1 MMRYKLFLLL
11 TFLTNQV
18 IITAQ
23 HTHETI
29 PSTAR
34 ADWGEFEK
42 GELLKT
48 ELIDYKTTPIGKKIL
63 KKDKLRK
70 GFEYV
75 DSIKINR
82 MVYNSDGL
90 MVTGF
95 VVQPKEKGNYPC
107 IIYNRGGNRDMGS
120 LLVGTA
126 VVYMGKIAAAGFVVI
141 ASNYRGNSNSE
152 GKEEFGGSDV
162 NDVLNL
168 IPALSQIEGAD
179 TSKIGMFGIS
189 RGGMMSYMTTRNNPQ
204 IKAVAV
210 VGGMS
215 NLFTMKRNR
224 PDMESHVYSAL
235 IPNYEDDSE
244 NQLENRSAVF
254 WADELPRST
263 KFLLLHGTH
272 DKAVSIE
279 EPRKLHNTFLEHNI
293 NHVFIEYKRDN
304 HGVRK
309 NAEHASEQI
318 NNWFLKY
325 VKDGTEFEETETRH
339 VLPKK

>member
-1 MMRYKLFLLL
+1 MKFRLIIAFILI
-11 TFLTNQV
+11 QV
-18 IITAQ
+18 NIGAQ
-23 HTHETI
+23 HTHETK

-34 ADWGEFEK
+34 ADWGEFVE
-42 GELLKT
+42 GELIKMDP
-48 ELIDYKTTPIGKKIL
+48 INYKNTLIGKKIL
-63 KKDKLRK
+63 KKGKLRS
-70 GFEYV
+70 GYEYV
-75 DSIKINR
+75 DQIKIDR
-82 MVYNSDGL
+82 LVYDSDGL

-189 RGGMMSYMTTRNNPQ
+189 RGGMMSYMATRNNSQ

-235 IPNYEDDSE
+235 IPGYENDSE
-244 NQLENRSAVF
+244 NQLENRSAAF
-254 WADELPRST
+254 WADELPRTT
-263 KFLLLHGTH
+263 KFLFLHGTN
-272 DKAVSIE
+272 DEAVSIE
-279 EPRKLHNTFLEHNI
+279 EPRELHNKFLEHNI
-293 NHVFIEYKRDN
+293 NHVFIEYKGDN
-304 HGVRK
+304 HGIRK
-309 NAEHASEQI
+309 NAEHASNQI
-318 NNWFLKY
+318 NTWFLKY
-325 VKDGTEFEETETRH
+325 VKNGMKFEEVETRYT
-339 VLPKK
+339 VPKK